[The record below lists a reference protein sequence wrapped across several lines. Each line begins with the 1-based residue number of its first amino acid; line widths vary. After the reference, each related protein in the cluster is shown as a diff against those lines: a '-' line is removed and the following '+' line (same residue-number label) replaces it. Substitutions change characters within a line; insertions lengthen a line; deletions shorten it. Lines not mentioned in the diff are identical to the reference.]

1 MILRLLPFWTR
12 QYRTPLGRHT
22 LIAILL
28 LGSGIG
34 IEAVD
39 CFGQHSSRPS
49 ARTVDAPLSPLP
61 TGAHDTR
68 DTRALRA
75 RLLAAT
81 APPSSNRD
89 EIPEPHF
96 GRALLGGT
104 LGIGI
109 GTGTGLLLLTASAS
123 VDPETESSPDVD
135 QEAGEAASM
144 LALLGVA
151 AIVAGGPFGAVE
163 MSGIERRRR
172 GAYIGAGIGEFVFG
186 VLGYVIA
193 NQLHRSISARLA
205 GVGAGMALGS
215 ATGAVFGALHQRS
228 QRGLLRHAEGEWSV
242 ASPTVQLRLHRS
254 TRHPPSVGVTLM
266 SVRW

>member
-1 MILRLLPFWTR
+1 MLLPFR
-12 QYRTPLGRHT
+12 PVS
-22 LIAILL
+22 IFCCALL
-28 LGSGIG
+28 LGCGGAS
-34 IEAVD
+34 AQPFAPLPVD
-39 CFGQHSSRPS
+39 AAPRGLTLMPVEQVHAHALRVRPS
-49 ARTVDAPLSPLP
+49 PPDASLSP
-61 TGAHDTR
+61 
-68 DTRALRA
+68 
-75 RLLAAT
+75 
-81 APPSSNRD
+81 SRD
-89 EIPEPHF
+89 ERPSPHF

-109 GTGTGLLLLTASAS
+109 GTGTGLLLLTASTS